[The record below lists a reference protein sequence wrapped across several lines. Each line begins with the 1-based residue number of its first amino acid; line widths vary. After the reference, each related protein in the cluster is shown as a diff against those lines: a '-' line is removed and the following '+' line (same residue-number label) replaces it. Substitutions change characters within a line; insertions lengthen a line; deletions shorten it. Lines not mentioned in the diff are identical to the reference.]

1 MSIIP
6 LISIYSPIL
15 PSHQKILELYLPI
28 PTPEHFSCTTKFLH
42 LNLMDQLNCLIDNI
56 FKHLFQGI
64 IMISFINFTKI
75 FFTINKDYYLIHQNY
90 KIEHTEMEY
99 VNKIGKKRF
108 LKVKKHSFGI
118 RKRYK

>member
-1 MSIIP
+1 
-6 LISIYSPIL
+6 
-15 PSHQKILELYLPI
+15 
-28 PTPEHFSCTTKFLH
+28 
-42 LNLMDQLNCLIDNI
+42 MDQLNCLIDNI